1 MLPSQICNTP
11 LHEQI
16 VMKSFIG
23 IFTSNQKQLP
33 IDKREN
39 VDESQNYYVKWKEA
53 VTEIYRLYDSV

>member
-1 MLPSQICNTP
+1 
-11 LHEQI
+11 
-16 VMKSFIG
+16 MKSFIG